1 MTRKKQTKK
10 IDQGA
15 GDRVKILSLNN
26 GGMSLSL
33 RPVLIPDPLL
43 DLKVASNSG
52 DTT

>member
-1 MTRKKQTKK
+1 LLYAILDTALDRS
-10 IDQGA
+10 
-15 GDRVKILSLNN
+15 GDRVKIRSLNN